1 MQAMRRKVI
10 KLGENSL
17 LVSLPSKW
25 AKQHG
30 ITKGDEVEVAEAQG
44 RVTITT
50 SKSAKKD
57 RMIALSDQPIIAAR
71 QVNSAYKKGID
82 ELELSF
88 ENPQAYSAALE
99 EMKNLIGFEVVESG
113 KKHSKIKN
121 IATGDMGDFST
132 VFRRVFLTLLEMS
145 ENAEECARTGSKDA
159 LEQVKLAEHNINR
172 LTDFCKRLL
181 NKQGIGD
188 ISATTHSYGLLKDIE
203 RAADHYRAL
212 SSSKSSRDARALLVE
227 THAHLRQMYE
237 LYYSFDSAKAAK
249 TIESLKALE
258 FSAQKMLKSKNPAAA
273 HHAASIISIL
283 KEMSWAVCSHSL

>member
-1 MQAMRRKVI
+1 MRRKVI

-30 ITKGDEVEVAEAQG
+30 IEKGDEVEVSEAHG

-50 SKSAKKD
+50 SKSEKKD
-57 RMIALSDQPIIAAR
+57 CVIALSEHPVIAAR
-71 QVNSAYKKGID
+71 QVNAAYKKGVD

-88 ENPQAYSAALE
+88 ENPKSYSAVLE

-113 KKHSKIKN
+113 KRHSKIKN
-121 IATGDMGDFST
+121 IATGDIGDFSA

-145 ENAEECARTGSKDA
+145 ENAEECTRTGSNDA
-159 LEQVKLAEHNINR
+159 LEQVRLAEDSINR
-172 LTDFCKRLL
+172 LTDFSKRLL

-188 ISATTHSYGLLKDIE
+188 TSATTHAYGLLKDIE
-203 RAADHYRAL
+203 RIADQYLAL
-212 SSSKSSRDARALLVE
+212 SSSKASRDARALLAE

-237 LYYSFDSAKAAK
+237 LYYSFDSARAAK
-249 TIESLKALE
+249 AIESLKALE
-258 FSAQKMLKSKNPAAA
+258 SSAQKMLKSKNPAAA
-273 HHAASIISIL
+273 HHAASIIHLL
-283 KEMSWAVCSHSL
+283 KEMSWAVCSHSLG

>member
-1 MQAMRRKVI
+1 MRRKVI

-25 AKQHG
+25 AREHG
-30 ITKGDEVEVAEAQG
+30 IRKGDEVEVSEAQG

-50 SKSAKKD
+50 QKSAKKD
-57 RMIALSDQPIIAAR
+57 RVIVLSEHPAIAQR
-71 QVNSAYKKGID
+71 QVNAAYKRGID
-82 ELELSF
+82 ELEVHF
-88 ENPQAYSAALE
+88 ENPKAYAAALE
-99 EMKNLIGFEVVESG
+99 EMRKLIGFEVVESG
-113 KKHSKIKN
+113 KNHGKIKN
-121 IATGDMGDFST
+121 IATGDVGDFST

-145 ENAEECARTGSKDA
+145 ENAGECARTGSGDA
-159 LEQVKLAEHNINR
+159 LEQVKLAENNINR

-188 ISATTHSYGLLKDIE
+188 ISATTHSYGLLKDMEHI
-203 RAADHYRAL
+203 ADHYLAL
-212 SSSKSSRDARALLVE
+212 SSSKSSRDAAALLAE

-249 TIESLKALE
+249 TIESLRVLE
-258 FSAQKMLKSKNPAAA
+258 ASAQKLLRSKNPSAA
-273 HHAASIISIL
+273 HHAAGIISIL